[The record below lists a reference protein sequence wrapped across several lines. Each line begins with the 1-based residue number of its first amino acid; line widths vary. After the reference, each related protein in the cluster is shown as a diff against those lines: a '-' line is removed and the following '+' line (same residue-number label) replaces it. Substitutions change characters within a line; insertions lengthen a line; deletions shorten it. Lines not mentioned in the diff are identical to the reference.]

1 MAAQYHSLFTAQG
14 LELLREAIQNG
25 TKLGIT
31 HMSYGDGNGTLP
43 VPDASFTKMVKEVYR
58 TQLNRLAPSKEN
70 PNWLEADG
78 VIPSAVGGFNIR
90 EVGLWAGNIM
100 VAYANYPPTYKP
112 SADQGTAQIKTIRI
126 VLQID
131 NTANFELKIDASVVM
146 ATIQSVEEAKAEAK
160 DFSDKTK
167 VQRVN
172 TIEELLSLEVW
183 EGRTARVTD
192 DYRGGTFYYDA
203 GRTGENNKG
212 TVFNGWI
219 RKYFGSV
226 YLDWFCETDPK
237 TTDCSL
243 YMERALNVTKG
254 VKCSGRDFLFTGRV
268 GIPDSEQS
276 NYAWKQIKIKGDG
289 DTTFHIDCLAHG
301 RPTFTS
307 AAAKPDPKIEEN
319 LFVGKVEFKE
329 INFIGVNTPKGFE
342 LNEANKNIV
351 DSVFDGDRLY
361 NSSAMFCNFVH
372 LRSPLRCLQSRGEDV
387 EGGNAYSQS
396 FTLSMN
402 HFYHCTYWAE
412 ADQFLNFTCIMN
424 QGERNYNGIK
434 AYSKSDSPAL
444 GVCAI
449 DYNLFEGG
457 GMFIDV
463 KGDIRGGSIWNNYLE
478 YNIIGRVLEEK
489 CQILIDGQVQGGV
502 IGANNFGGQINFDGH
517 DSEYMDIKVQGK
529 PYNTARTDVT
539 KSKPVLIG
547 NCSTSRQMISRSR
560 ALEFGNAY
568 PYTTS
573 EDWAKT
579 EDGAGYFN
587 NMSLHLPT
595 ENDVTFSRGTFNQFL
610 NKTETAPNG
619 TLVSTLDANSQLI
632 VAIIDLSH
640 LENGMTKN
648 TMSTLTGEV
657 DCNIELIRDGLTIGN
672 ISAKMHVSIISTGYG
687 SAAQEQ
693 YNQVRVHSN
702 LISIIQPYDI
712 PIVLTHPKNLL
723 KRQFV
728 EPDVNVIT
736 EPLGNGRYALRLT
749 NYLGAGVG
757 TFGAPNE
764 IYNTFT
770 WQASV
775 GCRNVIEHRGAG
787 VTFINDWWE

>member
-1 MAAQYHSLFTAQG
+1 MAAQYHSLFTTQG
-14 LELLREAIQNG
+14 LALLREAIQTG
-25 TKLGIT
+25 AKLGIT
-31 HMSYGDGNGTLP
+31 HMAYGDGNGI
-43 VPDASFTKMVKEVYR
+43 VPTPNADFTKLVREVYR
-58 TQLNRLAPSKEN
+58 APLNRLAPSKDN
-70 PNWLEADG
+70 QNWLEADG

-90 EVGLWAGNIM
+90 EVGLYAGNVL
-100 VAYANYPPTYKP
+100 VAYANYPSTYKP

-146 ATIQSVEEAKAEAK
+146 ATIQSVEEAKEEAK
-160 DFSDKTK
+160 DFSDRTK
-167 VQRVN
+167 VQRVDS
-172 TIEELLSLEVW
+172 IEELLLLEKW

-192 DYRGGTFYYDA
+192 ECRGGTFYYDPS
-203 GRTGENNKG
+203 RSNENNKG
-212 TVFNGWI
+212 TVFNGWV

-254 VKCSGRDFLFTGRV
+254 IKCSGRDFLFIGRV

-307 AAAKPDPKIEEN
+307 ATAKLNPVNEQN
-319 LFVGKVEFKE
+319 VFVGKVEFKE
-329 INFIGVNTPKGFE
+329 INFIGVNTPKGWD

-361 NSSAMFCNFVH
+361 NSSAMFCNFIH
-372 LRSPLRCLQSRGEDV
+372 IRSALRCMQGRGEDV

-402 HFYHCTYWAE
+402 HFYHCTFWAE
-412 ADQFLNFTCIMN
+412 AEQFLNFTCIMN

-434 AYSKSDSPAL
+434 AYSKSESPAL

-457 GMFIDV
+457 GIFIDV

-489 CQILIDGQVQGGV
+489 CQILVDGQVQGGV
-502 IGANNFGGQINFDGH
+502 IGANSFGGQIDFEGY

-529 PYNTARTDVT
+529 PYNTTKTDVT

-560 ALEFGNAY
+560 GLEFGNSY
-568 PYTTS
+568 PHTNSTNW
-573 EDWAKT
+573 EKL
-579 EDGAGYFN
+579 EDGAGFFN
-587 NMSLHLPT
+587 NMNLHLPT
-595 ENDVTFSRGTFNQFL
+595 ENDVTFSRGTFNQPL
-610 NKTETAPNG
+610 NKTEISASG
-619 TLVSTLDANSQLI
+619 TSISTLNVNSQMI
-632 VAIIDLSH
+632 VAILDLSL
-640 LENGMTKN
+640 LENGMAKN
-648 TMSTLTGEV
+648 TISTLTGEL

-672 ISAKMHVSIISTGYG
+672 ISAKVHVSIIQTGFGEYVG
-687 SAAQEQ
+687 NQ
-693 YNQVRVHSN
+693 YNNVRVYAK
-702 LISIIQPYDI
+702 LMSIIQPYDI
-712 PIVLTHPKNLL
+712 PIIANLANNL
-723 KRQFV
+723 MKKQFV
-728 EPDVNVIT
+728 EPDVNAVV
-736 EPLGNGRYALRLT
+736 EPLGGGLYALRLT
-749 NYLGAGVG
+749 NYLGTGVG